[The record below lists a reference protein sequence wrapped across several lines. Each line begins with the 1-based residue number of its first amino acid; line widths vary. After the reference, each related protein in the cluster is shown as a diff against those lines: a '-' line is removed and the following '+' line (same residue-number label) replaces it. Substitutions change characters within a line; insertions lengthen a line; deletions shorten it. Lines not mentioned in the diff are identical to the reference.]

1 VIEIDALA
9 ASSVIRAVGL
19 ALLDFV
25 WQGAIAGTATAF
37 ALIAF
42 RRATAQARYLTACAG
57 LALIAAAPIVTVADY
72 LRESPLSAKHVVTPI
87 ARPAASVTAFTNDG
101 QMTTTVSLGSASR
114 LERQL
119 PIVVLIWSGGVI
131 LLTAHLLLGWMR
143 VVQIRRRACG
153 LATRQLTETVRRI
166 AGHLGVS
173 RPVQLLDSALV
184 DVPSVIGW
192 LRPAIVLPFSAL
204 AGLAPAHLEAIL
216 AHELA
221 HIRRADYLINLLQS
235 VVEILLF
242 YHPAV
247 WWVSRRI
254 RLEREHCCDDVAA
267 SLCGD
272 RAVYARAL
280 ASLEELRVRTPA
292 LAMGADGGD
301 LLDRVRRLIDPAFT
315 SGPRL
320 SGGLAMSVVL
330 TVLLLALS
338 SQMSGTPAA
347 DHPAAAAG
355 FVQTQTVPEPVVVT
369 TASQPQQPV
378 RVVPTEPAEKPAASR
393 QAVTT
398 TRTVVP
404 AVATTVEQ
412 SARLSGVV
420 TDPSG
425 AVIPGARVTV
435 TVPSITVPQQT
446 TTDANGQFNIIN
458 LPGCDCQVSVSIP
471 GFKTS
476 SATIQLK
483 DNQSF
488 DLRVRLQVG
497 SIAEMVTVRAVSQ
510 NAEQAAATVNP
521 MPSTLRTS
529 MEYYDAARIYY
540 QQGRL
545 TDAEAMT
552 ARAVE
557 LLQIEMPDPA
567 PAGARAE
574 AVVRVGGNI
583 TAPRKIRHVPPIYPA
598 DAQAASATGDVVI
611 QAVIAKNGS
620 VKDARVI
627 QGVPLLDAAALGA
640 VRQWLFTP
648 TLLNNTPVEV
658 LMTVTV
664 RFQR

>member
-1 VIEIDALA
+1 VTDALIDSA
-9 ASSVIRAVGL
+9 VIRAVGL
-19 ALLDFV
+19 ALFDFV
-25 WQGAIAGTATAF
+25 WQGAIAGTATAL
-37 ALIAF
+37 ALIAL

-57 LALIAAAPIVTVADY
+57 LALMAAAPIVTVADY
-72 LRESPLSAKHVVTPI
+72 LRDSPLSAKHVVTPI
-87 ARPAASVTAFTNDG
+87 ARPAASATAITNDG
-101 QMTTTVSLGSASR
+101 QMTPAANLRSASR

-119 PIVVLIWSGGVI
+119 PTVVLIWSGGVI

-143 VVQIRRRACG
+143 VVRIRRRACG
-153 LATRQLTETVRRI
+153 IATGELAGTVRRI
-166 AGHLGVS
+166 AARLGVS

-221 HIRRADYLINLLQS
+221 HIRRADYLINVLQS

-267 SLCGD
+267 ALCGD
-272 RAVYARAL
+272 RVVYARAL

-292 LAMGADGGD
+292 LAMGAGGGD
-301 LLDRVRRLIDPAFT
+301 LLDRVRRLIDPGFT

-320 SGGLAMSVVL
+320 SGGLAMSVVF
-330 TVLLLALS
+330 TVLLFAAS
-338 SQMSGTPAA
+338 SQINGMPAA
-347 DHPAAAAG
+347 NHPVAVAEL
-355 FVQTQTVPEPVVVT
+355 VQTQTIPGPAVT
-369 TASQPQQPV
+369 TVSQPQRPTTV
-378 RVVPTEPAEKPAASR
+378 ITTEPAEKPTAPR
-393 QAVTT
+393 RAVTT

-404 AVATTVEQ
+404 SVVTAVEQ
-412 SARLSGVV
+412 GARLSGVV

-425 AVIPGARVTV
+425 GVIPGARVTV
-435 TVPSITVPQQT
+435 TVPSIATPQQT

-458 LPGCDCQVSVSIP
+458 LPSCDCQVAVSIP

-476 SATIQLK
+476 GATIQLK
-483 DNQSF
+483 ENQSF
-488 DLRVRLQVG
+488 DLRVRLQIG
-497 SIAEMVTVRAVSQ
+497 SIAETVTVRAGSPGSAQ
-510 NAEQAAATVNP
+510 IPGNP
-521 MPSTLRTS
+521 MPSALRTS
-529 MEYYDAARIYY
+529 ADYYDAARIYY
-540 QQGRL
+540 QQERL

-557 LLQIEMPDPA
+557 LVEIEMPDPA
-567 PAGARAE
+567 PVGVQPE
-574 AVVRVGGNI
+574 VVVHVGGNI
-583 TAPRKIRHVPPIYPA
+583 RAPRKIRHVPPIYPA
-598 DAQAASATGDVVI
+598 GAQAASATGDVVI

-627 QGVPLLDAAALGA
+627 QSVPLLDAAALGS

-648 TLLNNTPVEV
+648 TLLNNVPVEV
-658 LMTVTV
+658 LIAVTV
-664 RFQR
+664 RFER

>member
-1 VIEIDALA
+1 MTDALIGSA
-9 ASSVIRAVGL
+9 VIRAVGL

-25 WQGAIAGTATAF
+25 WQGAIAGTATAL
-37 ALIAF
+37 ALVAL

-57 LALIAAAPIVTVADY
+57 LALMAAAPIVTVAGS
-72 LRESPLSAKHVVTPI
+72 LRESPLSAKHVVTPS
-87 ARPAASVTAFTNDG
+87 ARPAASATALTNDG
-101 QMTTTVSLGSASR
+101 QMTTTVRLGSASR

-119 PIVVLIWSGGVI
+119 PTVVLIWSGGVI

-143 VVQIRRRACG
+143 VVRIRRRACG
-153 LATRQLTETVRRI
+153 IATRQLTETVRRI
-166 AGHLGVS
+166 AARLGVS

-184 DVPSVIGW
+184 DVPSVMGW

-221 HIRRADYLINLLQS
+221 HIRRADYLINVLQS

-267 SLCGD
+267 ALCGD

-280 ASLEELRVRTPA
+280 ASLEELRVRMPA
-292 LAMGADGGD
+292 LAMGAGGGD

-347 DHPAAAAG
+347 SQPAAAAG
-355 FVQTQTVPEPVVVT
+355 FVQTQTVPEPVVT
-369 TASQPQQPV
+369 TTSQPQQPTTV
-378 RVVPTEPAEKPAASR
+378 ITTAPADKPGASR
-393 QAVTT
+393 RAVTT
-398 TRTVVP
+398 TRTVRP
-404 AVATTVEQ
+404 AVTTTVEQ
-412 SARLSGVV
+412 GARLSGVV

-425 AVIPGARVTV
+425 GVIPGARVIV
-435 TVPSITVPQQT
+435 TVPSVTTPQQT
-446 TTDANGQFNIIN
+446 TTDANGQFTIVN
-458 LPGCDCQVSVSIP
+458 LPSCDCQVSVSIP

-476 SATIQLK
+476 SAAIQLK
-483 DNQSF
+483 ENQTF
-488 DLRVRLQVG
+488 DLRVRLQIG
-497 SIAEMVTVRAVSQ
+497 SIAEMVTVRAVTQ
-510 NAEQAAATVNP
+510 NAEQTAATVTP

-529 MEYYDAARIYY
+529 ADYYDAARIYY
-540 QQGRL
+540 QQERL

-557 LLQIEMPDPA
+557 LLQIEVPDPA
-567 PAGARAE
+567 PAGAQPE
-574 AVVRVGGNI
+574 VVVRVGGNI
-583 TAPRKIRHVPPIYPA
+583 REPRKIRHVPPIYPA
-598 DAQAASATGDVVI
+598 DAQAASATGYVVI

-627 QGVPLLDAAALGA
+627 QSVPLLDAAALGA

-664 RFQR
+664 RFER